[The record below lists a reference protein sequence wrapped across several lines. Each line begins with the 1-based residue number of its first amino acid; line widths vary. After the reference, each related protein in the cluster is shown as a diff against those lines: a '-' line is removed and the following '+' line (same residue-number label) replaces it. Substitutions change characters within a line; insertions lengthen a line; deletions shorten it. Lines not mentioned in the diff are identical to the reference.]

1 VRAEHLRGDAKV
13 LEEGGRLVV
22 VVAAEQTRELGKRH
36 GRTALP
42 PGVVERANG
51 HRADAPVAT
60 DELGHG
66 AGLDVRRR
74 AEQPKE
80 GREVGRTPRHQHLAR
95 GGDSEERRRGE
106 EEGEVSGGKVRL
118 GGKRGRAWGA
128 ACEMRKTT

>member
-1 VRAEHLRGDAKV
+1 MCSESACRGQHRPGTIHANRTPPYVKRREITSDACEQYLRGDAKV

-95 GGDSEERRRGE
+95 GGR
-106 EEGEVSGGKVRL
+106 
-118 GGKRGRAWGA
+118 
-128 ACEMRKTT
+128 